1 MSRLELRTDLRIIEN
16 NARVIRERIKNGVKM
31 LAVVKADAYGHGSV
45 QVAKRLEESLLCDY
59 FAVATAEEGARLRDA
74 GIRSDILILGYSDRE
89 EMAMAVQNRI
99 HVTVYSKQSLLLL
112 NSISEELGIKAQAH
126 LKIETGMHRIGIAN
140 GEDLWALLKV
150 WKEIPSVEM
159 TGVFSHFS
167 SADSDRDYTNAQFES
182 FKCAVNTISDFG
194 FSPIRHIA
202 ASSAMLNEK
211 YQLDMVRAGIA
222 LYGVGDGEIKPLV
235 HPAQTLMTHPVRL
248 FKIEKGDK
256 VGYSMKFVAQRDT
269 IVMTVPCGYGDG
281 YPRILSGRAEA
292 LVNGKRVKLIGNICM
307 DMLMAD
313 VTDAGQIDERTE
325 VVLMGVQ
332 GDERITPDELSYL
345 SQTIPYEIMLGFSNR
360 VEKTWVY

>member
-1 MSRLELRTDLRIIEN
+1 
-16 NARVIRERIKNGVKM
+16 
-31 LAVVKADAYGHGSV
+31 
-45 QVAKRLEESLLCDY
+45 
-59 FAVATAEEGARLRDA
+59 
-74 GIRSDILILGYSDRE
+74 
-89 EMAMAVQNRI
+89 
-99 HVTVYSKQSLLLL
+99 
-112 NSISEELGIKAQAH
+112 
-126 LKIETGMHRIGIAN
+126 
-140 GEDLWALLKV
+140 
-150 WKEIPSVEM
+150 
-159 TGVFSHFS
+159 
-167 SADSDRDYTNAQFES
+167 
-182 FKCAVNTISDFG
+182 
-194 FSPIRHIA
+194 
-202 ASSAMLNEK
+202 MLNEK